1 MFLVN
6 KIIIKSLITII
17 LKYIYL
23 SLKSM
28 EHKLNDTNGDHLHPH
43 SHPKGFLAES
53 DIQDYF
59 SNNRHK
65 AKSKNERYPFEDWF
79 KADKAGEEHTH
90 HPFTYG
96 HNEKI
101 SGGTFTCDTITDE
114 WFRWFL
120 TTPVSDNAMT
130 NPKDPYIK
138 SSSALIDKNGT
149 FVYFAAAS
157 PFQEQHDFKRIFLT
171 RKAPL
176 LVPVYNMVASVQDS
190 PSLASD
196 PETVDADL
204 TEVVKKDLAMIDGDT
219 VEAYFDG
226 EPFFGCCVIRNN
238 LLKISNIP
246 FDNVLRI
253 PQDRLQESNSTL
265 ELCHGGFWLL
275 IKEEKLTPGD
285 HLLYFKA
292 HSPNYQMQAKLL
304 LTVIY

>member
-1 MFLVN
+1 L
-6 KIIIKSLITII
+6 KTKI

-23 SLKSM
+23 SLNSM
-28 EHKLNDTNGDHLHPH
+28 EHRHNDTHGDQIHPH

-59 SNNRHK
+59 SKNRSTVK
-65 AKSKNERYPFEDWF
+65 PKKDRYPFEDWF

-101 SGGTFTCDTITDE
+101 GNGTFSCDTLTDE
-114 WFRWFL
+114 WYRWFL
-120 TTPVSDNAMT
+120 TTPVSENAMT
-130 NPKDPYIK
+130 NPSNPYIK
-138 SSSALIDKNGT
+138 NPSGLMDKNGT
-149 FVYFAAAS
+149 FVYLAAAS
-157 PFQEQHDFKRIFLT
+157 PFQEPHDFKRIFLT

-176 LVPVYNMVASVQDS
+176 LVPIYNIVASIQDS

-196 PETVDADL
+196 PETVEVNL
-204 TEVVKKDLAMIDGDT
+204 TEQVKKDLAMINGDT

-226 EPFFGCCVIRNN
+226 EPFFGCCVIRNK

-246 FDNVLRI
+246 SDNVLGI
-253 PQDRLQESNSTL
+253 PQDRLQESNFTL

-292 HSPNYQMQAKLL
+292 HSPNYEMRAKLL
-304 LTVIY
+304 LTAIY